1 MERVAYSA
9 SGKLLLFGEYLV
21 LRGSRSLSI
30 PLSVGQKLDIRPGN
44 GPGIRWCC
52 YEFGKPW
59 LEIYFSRE
67 LEVIRT
73 TNAGQ
78 SRLVRELLL
87 RIKELAPALQPAGH
101 TFRFDLDFSRQ
112 YGFGTSATLISLL
125 SQWSGVDPYRLLA
138 GTFGGSGYDIAAAT
152 AAGPV
157 LYAID
162 PGTIGYCRLPE
173 EVTRHLLFVYTGK
186 KQATAAEVAAFK
198 NKSSS
203 EEDIKTMNAIV
214 NAAAACR
221 EIADWEKL
229 MRESEKLLSSLLN
242 IPPVGEKYFADYPFA
257 VKSLGAWGGDFI
269 MATCRDVPAAKRY
282 FQQKGKQTVFT
293 YNDLIKGK

>member
-1 MERVAYSA
+1 MERLAYSA

-30 PLSVGQKLDIRPGN
+30 PLSVGQKLDIRPGK
-44 GPGIRWCC
+44 GSGIRWCC

-59 LEIYFSRE
+59 LEIHLSRE

-87 RIKELAPALQPAGH
+87 RIKEEAPALQPGGH

-157 LYAID
+157 LYAIN

-186 KQATAAEVAAFK
+186 KQATAAEVSAFK
-198 NKSSS
+198 NKRSSG
-203 EEDIKTMNAIV
+203 EDIKAMNAIV

-242 IPPVGEKYFADYPFA
+242 VPPVGEKYFADYPFA

-269 MATCRDVPAAKRY
+269 MATCRDVPEAKRY
-282 FQQKGKQTVFT
+282 FQQMGKQTVFT